1 MISYVDTNILLDVFA
16 DYQVFANQSQA
27 LLDRAYEDGLLIIC
41 GLVYAELAPR
51 FESKAKLDLALRA
64 AHIEIEE
71 PGLDVAYLA
80 GKKWAEY
87 RSSGGTRGRVLPDF
101 IIGAHALLRAD
112 CLLTRD
118 RGFYATYFSE
128 LRILAAGG

>member
-1 MISYVDTNILLDVFA
+1 MISCVDTNVIIDVIIGDPTFA
-16 DYQVFANQSQA
+16 IQSQR
-27 LLDRAYEDGLLIIC
+27 LLERAYRAGSLSIC
-41 GLVYAELAPR
+41 NIVYAELVPQYDTKDELDTALELMGIR
-51 FESKAKLDLALRA
+51 IAES
-64 AHIEIEE
+64 
-71 PGLDVAYLA
+71 GSDVAYLA

-118 RGFYATYFSE
+118 RGFYATYFPE
-128 LRILAAGG
+128 LKVLER